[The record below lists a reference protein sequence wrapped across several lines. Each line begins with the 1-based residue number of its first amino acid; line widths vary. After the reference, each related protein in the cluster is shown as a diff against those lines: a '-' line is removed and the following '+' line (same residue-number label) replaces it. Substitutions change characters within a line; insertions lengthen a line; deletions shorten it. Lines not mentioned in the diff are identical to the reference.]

1 MSELSRRLLIGL
13 DSGGAKT
20 AALLCD
26 ETGRVLARVRDI
38 GAAIVG
44 LPDLRF
50 YKVVGRVL
58 ARLCEQAK
66 IALSDVERVAMG
78 LSGVDYPDEQA
89 EQRRLIAARFGLEGR
104 LELVNDGLVAL
115 WGVSRAE
122 ALALFQHGSGVTT
135 AYRTGYGGETIFDSL
150 DVAEVFDVRRA
161 AFAQTARMIDGRAEA
176 TELKDRV
183 LAHCAVPAERFA
195 EWAFRDEAARE
206 RRSAVAPVVF
216 AAWQAGDPAATE
228 MIARA
233 ADDYVLTMRVMGER
247 IGARFE
253 AAFGGG
259 VIAQGGTAF
268 QLRLGELLSRRVPD
282 ARLIPVALPP
292 EHGAAVFAAFR
303 AGLDPQP
310 FFAKLA
316 ELEAA

>member
-1 MSELSRRLLIGL
+1 MSRRLLIGL

-20 AALLCD
+20 AAVLCD

-66 IALSDVERVAMG
+66 VSLADVERVAMG
-78 LSGVDYPDEQA
+78 LSGVDYADEQA
-89 EQRRLIAARFGLEGR
+89 EQHRLIAARFGLEGR

-115 WGVSRAE
+115 WGVSRAD
-122 ALALFQHGSGVTT
+122 AVALFQHGSGVTT
-135 AYRTGYGGETIFDSL
+135 AYRAAPGGEAIYDSL

-161 AFAQTARMIDGRAEA
+161 AFAQTARMIDGRAA
-176 TELKDRV
+176 PTELKDRV
-183 LAHCAVPAERFA
+183 LAHCAVPADRFA

-206 RRSAVAPVVF
+206 RRMAVAPVVF
-216 AAWQAGDPAATE
+216 AAWQAGDPAAAE
-228 MIARA
+228 MIDRA

-247 IGARFE
+247 IGAPFE

-259 VIAQGGTAF
+259 VITQGGTAL
-268 QLRLGELLSRRVPD
+268 QLRLGEMLSRQLPD
-282 ARLIPVALPP
+282 ARLAPVALPP
-292 EHGAAVFAAFR
+292 DLGAAVFAAFR
-303 AGLDPQP
+303 AGLDPKP

-316 ELEAA
+316 ELETV

>member
-1 MSELSRRLLIGL
+1 MGGRLLIGL

-20 AALLCD
+20 AGVLCD
-26 ETGRVLARVRDI
+26 ESGRILARVRDI

-58 ARLCEQAK
+58 ARLCEQARVSL
-66 IALSDVERVAMG
+66 ADVERVAMG

-89 EQRRLIAARFGLEGR
+89 EQHRLIAARFGLEGR

-122 ALALFQHGSGVTT
+122 AVALFQHGSGVTT
-135 AYRTGYGGETIFDSL
+135 AYRAAPGGETIYDSL
-150 DVAEVFDVRRA
+150 DVAEVYDLRRA
-161 AFAQTARMIDGRAEA
+161 AFAQTARMIDGRAEP

-183 LAHCAVPAERFA
+183 LAHCATPAERFA
-195 EWAFRDEAARE
+195 EWAFRDEAAIE
-206 RRSAVAPVVF
+206 RRMAVAPVVF
-216 AAWQAGDPAATE
+216 AAWQAGDPAAAQ
-228 MIARA
+228 IVGRA

-247 IGARFE
+247 IGAPFE

-259 VIAQGGTAF
+259 VVAQGGTAF
-268 QLRLGELLSRRVPD
+268 QLRLGEMLAQQAPG
-282 ARLIPVALPP
+282 ARLIPVALTPDL
-292 EHGAAVFAAFR
+292 GAAVFAAFQ

-316 ELEAA
+316 ELEPA